1 MLRFDLG
8 RSTLKPELSTGVS
21 PDYKPDH
28 PPNECVF
35 RQHQPFHPSIKH
47 SSKFFEKNLFC
58 KKKKMEKTG
67 NAAQMTSG
75 ADGKTTRRVVP
86 KGLFV
91 VPFAANFPY

>member
-47 SSKFFEKNLFC
+47 FQVNFLKKTYFV
-58 KKKKMEKTG
+58 KKKKWKKRETLLK
-67 NAAQMTSG
+67 
-75 ADGKTTRRVVP
+75 
-86 KGLFV
+86 
-91 VPFAANFPY
+91 